1 MLIVL
6 SFLEFEVAVDYFVP
20 RETAFGYFFEE
31 WVWVE
36 FFYVEYAS
44 ASPLASEEHISTC
57 HSRNTCCVA
66 NALRASFAISLLV
79 RAVVVDIVSARFAV
93 FDTTD
98 AATDRCVASVV
109 FAKFFRCRE
118 HSFEELERDDFLT
131 VVVDFVDTSHTDV
144 LDYAEVSEVFLSEC
158 HPETSTFDSWEV
170 FNERLQLFVIEEV

>member
-1 MLIVL
+1 MLVVGCL
-6 SFLEFEVAVDYFVP
+6 LEFEVAVDYFVP

-44 ASPLASEEHISTC
+44 ACPFASEEHVGTC
-57 HSRNTCCVA
+57 HGWYTCCVT
-66 NALRASFAISLLV
+66 NALSASFAVSLLV
-79 RAVVVDIVSARFAV
+79 RAVVVDVVCARFAV
-93 FDTTD
+93 FDATD
-98 AATDRCVASVV
+98 AATDRCVACVV

-118 HSFEELERDDFLT
+118 HGFEELERYDFLT

-170 FNERLQLFVIEEV
+170 LNERFQLFVVEEV

>member
-1 MLIVL
+1 MSIVL
-6 SFLEFEVAVDYFVP
+6 NVLEFEVAIDYFVP

-44 ASPLASEEHISTC
+44 ASPFASEEHIGTC

-66 NALRASFAISLLV
+66 NTLSTSFAVSLLV
-79 RAVVVDIVSARFAV
+79 RAVVVDVVGAWFAV

-98 AATDRCVASVV
+98 AATDRGVACVV

-118 HSFEELERDDFLT
+118 HGFEELERYDFLS

-158 HPETSTFDSWEV
+158 HPETSAFDSWEV
-170 FNERLQLFVIEEV
+170 FNERFQLFVVEEV